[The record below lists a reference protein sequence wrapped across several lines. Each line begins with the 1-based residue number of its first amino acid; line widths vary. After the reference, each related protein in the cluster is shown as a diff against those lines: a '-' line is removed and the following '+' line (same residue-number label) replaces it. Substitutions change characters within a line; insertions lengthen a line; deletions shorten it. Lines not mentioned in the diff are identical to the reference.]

1 MDQNHPI
8 ADLRPLAKEIA
19 LAKVAG
25 LSAAQAH
32 EIWHAMQ
39 LIAINESLQ
48 GLPGPVVQLAMELN
62 HFLNAWKVVAEKA
75 LVHERLSGKQK
86 SRGFWVR

>member
-1 MDQNHPI
+1 MDQNHPV

-19 LAKVAG
+19 LVNVAG

-48 GLPGPVVQLAMELN
+48 GLPGSVVQLAMELN

-75 LVHERLSGKQK
+75 LVHERLSRKQK

>member
-19 LAKVAG
+19 LANVAG

-75 LVHERLSGKQK
+75 LAHERLSGKQK